1 MRLCESFGLLIIDY
15 VVGHFPSPRVSM
27 IDTRLIQPTCQQEL
41 SNFFRVMSS
50 RDETFAQALADGKT
64 AGEAYQLAGYSGG
77 AANARRKKASPAI
90 KQLLAAILAQRQ
102 AIQTEVTAGLAA
114 KIVVTREFV
123 IDVLTRNI
131 EEARAK
137 GDHGAV
143 NRSAELLGKDIGMF
157 VERSV
162 NINVNADLNRLT
174 DAEIIDILASEGVSI
189 DLAASENPCQLN

>member
-1 MRLCESFGLLIIDY
+1 M
-15 VVGHFPSPRVSM
+15 
-27 IDTRLIQPTCQQEL
+27 PT
-41 SNFFRVMSS
+41 
-50 RDETFAQALADGKT
+50 RDEAFAQALADGKT

-90 KQLLAAILAQRQ
+90 KQLLAAILARRQ

-137 GDHGAV
+137 GDLGAV

-157 VERSV
+157 VERSM
-162 NINVNADLNRLT
+162 NINVNADINRLS
-174 DAEIIDILASEGVSI
+174 DAEILDLLASEGVSI
-189 DLAASENPCQLN
+189 DLATAENPRQLN

>member
-1 MRLCESFGLLIIDY
+1 MK
-15 VVGHFPSPRVSM
+15 
-27 IDTRLIQPTCQQEL
+27 
-41 SNFFRVMSS
+41 S

-90 KQLLAAILAQRQ
+90 KQLLAAILSKRE
-102 AIQTEVTAGLAA
+102 AIQTEVVAGLAA

-131 EEARAK
+131 DEAREK
-137 GDHGAV
+137 GDLGAV
-143 NRSAELLGKDIGMF
+143 NKAAELLGKDIGMF

-162 NINVNADLNRLT
+162 NINVNADLNRLS
-174 DAEIIDILASEGVSI
+174 DAEILDLLASEGVPL
-189 DLAASENPCQLN
+189 DLAAAENPRQLN

>member
-1 MRLCESFGLLIIDY
+1 MK
-15 VVGHFPSPRVSM
+15 
-27 IDTRLIQPTCQQEL
+27 
-41 SNFFRVMSS
+41 S

-90 KQLLAAILAQRQ
+90 KARLAAILSQRQ
-102 AIQTEVTAGLAA
+102 AIQTEVAVGLAA

-131 EEARAK
+131 DEAREK
-137 GDHGAV
+137 GDLGAV
-143 NRSAELLGKDIGMF
+143 NKAAELLGKDIGMF

-162 NINVNADLNRLT
+162 NINVNTDLNRLS
-174 DAEIIDILASEGVSI
+174 DAEILDLLASEGVPL
-189 DLAASENPCQLN
+189 DLAAAENPRQLN